1 MGVKRQGKA
10 EVGGVDST
18 LQRKGRTLIALREV
32 DGQRLQKLQSE
43 LFNGVAQLLD
53 DRGNSLILNLGQAAV
68 ATILRQLAANVM
80 RARLFD
86 GQREALFNSTYMVEQ
101 QPNDMIDSEGLL
113 TTLRGVSLKIC
124 WMTPPSPRRQRIA
137 RITPE

>member
-1 MGVKRQGKA
+1 MVVKRQGKA

-86 GQREALFNSTYMVEQ
+86 GQRGALRFDPY
-101 QPNDMIDSEGLL
+101 G
-113 TTLRGVSLKIC
+113 
-124 WMTPPSPRRQRIA
+124 
-137 RITPE
+137 